1 MDIKEFFERSC
12 GKWFSQRTSQHLEF
26 NQSEWGKSDLWVE
39 LLPASDSIVV
49 QICEQQTIDPASAVC
64 GVRVTWEGFVGQDP
78 DKQSGVTVLVPIED
92 AEQPNQGVLLRKT
105 LRPSD
110 STAVGNYV
118 LAADDIL
125 TLTTEYD
132 GMTAE
137 ERLWFASPNLRLRSS
152 ILNRRGDFCTASF
165 CSEIRLGDANAKPP
179 ASSTTTRSWR

>member
-1 MDIKEFFERSC
+1 MDIKEFFEQSC
-12 GKWFSQRTSQHLEF
+12 GKWFSQRTSQHLAF

-39 LLPASDSIVV
+39 LLPASDSIVI
-49 QICEQQTIDPASAVC
+49 QMCEQQTIDPTSAAC

-78 DKQSGVTVLVPIED
+78 DKQLGVTVLVPIED
-92 AEQPNQGVLLRKT
+92 AEQPNQGMLLRKT
-105 LRPSD
+105 LRPHD
-110 STAVGNYV
+110 STATGRYI

-132 GMTAE
+132 GMFSE

-152 ILNRRGDFCTASF
+152 ILKRQDDFCTASF